1 MRLNFNQLQN
11 LLGQRKNSLN
21 LEGLNVT
28 NEIKEIT
35 LRGTILGFV
44 ITAIFTAANVYLG
57 LKVGMTVASSIP
69 AAVISMGLLRNF
81 KGSNIL
87 ENNLVQTQASSA
99 GTLTSIIYVLPGLLM
114 VGFWSHFQFWTT
126 FLLLSLIH
134 I

>member
-44 ITAIFTAANVYLG
+44 ITAIFTAAYDYLG
-57 LKVGMTVASSIP
+57 L
-69 AAVISMGLLRNF
+69 
-81 KGSNIL
+81 
-87 ENNLVQTQASSA
+87 
-99 GTLTSIIYVLPGLLM
+99 
-114 VGFWSHFQFWTT
+114 
-126 FLLLSLIH
+126 
-134 I
+134 